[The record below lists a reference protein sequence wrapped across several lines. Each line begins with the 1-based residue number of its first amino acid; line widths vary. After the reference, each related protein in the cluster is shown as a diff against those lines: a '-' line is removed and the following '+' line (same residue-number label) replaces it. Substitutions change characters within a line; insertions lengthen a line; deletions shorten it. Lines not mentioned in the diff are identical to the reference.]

1 MEEINANIPDN
12 YTELPD
18 QKHYNLTHYHQRFHW
33 DCGLSCILMILSSA
47 SRKKFLENFDQICE
61 EEGFGHSTWTIDL
74 CYILQKF
81 NVQHLYLTKTIGVD
95 PSYSQHSYYTK
106 IIDKDEQRITAKFKD
121 AESHGITVEQRTI
134 PFIEIIRHLAHQGPV
149 IILTNASLL
158 RCDICKK
165 DTIERMGCSFLNK
178 IGKLRHY
185 AGHYV
190 VLCGFD
196 LKRKKVF
203 YLNPEAT
210 GGHVCSSSFE
220 SMDKARTAF
229 GTDEDVILIFNN
241 R

>member
-1 MEEINANIPDN
+1 MDEINANIPANFTD
-12 YTELPD
+12 LPD

-47 SRKKFLENFDQICE
+47 SRKQFLANFDQICE
-61 EEGFGHSTWTIDL
+61 QEGFGHSTWTIDL

-106 IIDKDEQRITAKFKD
+106 IIDKDEKRITAKFKD
-121 AESHGITVEQRTI
+121 AQSHGVVVEQRTV
-134 PFIEIIRHLAHQGPV
+134 PFKDIIRHLAHRGPV

-165 DTIERMGCSFLNK
+165 DSFERMG
-178 IGKLRHY
+178 HY

-196 LKRKKVF
+196 LTRKKVF

-210 GGHVCSSSFE
+210 DGHVCTSSID

-229 GTDEDVILIFNN
+229 GTDEDVILIFN